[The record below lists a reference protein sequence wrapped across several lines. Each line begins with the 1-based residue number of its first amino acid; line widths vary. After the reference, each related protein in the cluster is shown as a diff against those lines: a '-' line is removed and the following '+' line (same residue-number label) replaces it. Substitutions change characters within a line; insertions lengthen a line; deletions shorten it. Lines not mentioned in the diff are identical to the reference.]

1 MEPLTGVFDDLMA
14 LVAVVEAGGFSAAS
28 KQFDIPVSRLSR
40 RVASLERQLGVGLLA
55 RNTRKFEVT
64 EVGRRIYEHGLA
76 MRSQA
81 QNAISIARES
91 VDEPTGHLR
100 VQCPMALGTSL
111 VGSLAIE
118 FVRIHPR
125 VSLSLITTDG
135 RSSAFSDPVDL
146 LIQPTTKALAD
157 SSLVAR
163 KLVDSHYQLVA
174 STTLL
179 AALPLPSAPEELSR
193 CPVVGWTFPA
203 PSSRWRLDHPS
214 QGSAEVNVQP
224 RLTTDNLMLV
234 KEAALAGLGIAQLP
248 EVLCAEEVRAGR
260 LQVVLPGWA
269 PPSIAIHALFP
280 SRRVLTPAGR
290 AFLEMLGKAFLVL
303 GRVPA

>member
-1 MEPLTGVFDDLMA
+1 MELLPGVFDDLMA
-14 LVAVVEAGGFSAAS
+14 LVCVVEAGGFSAAS
-28 KQFDIPVSRLSR
+28 KRFDIPVSRLSR
-40 RVASLERQLGVGLLA
+40 RVASLERQLGVGLLS

-64 EVGRRIYEHGLA
+64 EIGLRIYEQGLA
-76 MRSQA
+76 IRAQA
-81 QNAISIARES
+81 QNAVSIARES
-91 VDEPTGHLR
+91 VDEPTGQLR
-100 VQCPMALGTSL
+100 VQCPMALGASL

-118 FVRIHPR
+118 FVRKHPR

-146 LIQPTTKALAD
+146 LIQPTTKALSD

-179 AALPLPSAPEELSR
+179 ATLPTLSGPDELAS
-193 CPVVGWTFPA
+193 CPVIGWTFA
-203 PSSRWRLDHPS
+203 TPSSRWRLEHPTRE
-214 QGSAEVNVQP
+214 SAELTVQP
-224 RLTTDNLMLV
+224 RFTTDNLMLV

-248 EVLCAEEVRAGR
+248 EVLCDTEVRSGR
-260 LQVVLPGWA
+260 LQVVLPDWR

-290 AFLEMLGKAFLVL
+290 TFLEMLGKAFLVL
-303 GRVPA
+303 GRKAA